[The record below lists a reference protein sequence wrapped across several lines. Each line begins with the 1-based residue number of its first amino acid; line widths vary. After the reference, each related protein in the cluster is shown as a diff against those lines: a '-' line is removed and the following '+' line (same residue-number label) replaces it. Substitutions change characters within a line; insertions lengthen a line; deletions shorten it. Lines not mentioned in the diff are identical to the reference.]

1 MVYCLEGTLRTSVG
15 DEVRDLKPGEWG
27 YSPRGVTHGF
37 SNPHD
42 RAARVLAVLTPD
54 IGAQYFRDVAE
65 VVGLPGGPNP
75 AKWPT

>member
-1 MVYCLEGTLRTSVG
+1 M
-15 DEVRDLKPGEWG
+15 G

-42 RAARVLAVLTPD
+42 RAARVLVVLTAD

-75 AKWPT
+75 AKMADVMSRYGPAVAAPKHAGTTG